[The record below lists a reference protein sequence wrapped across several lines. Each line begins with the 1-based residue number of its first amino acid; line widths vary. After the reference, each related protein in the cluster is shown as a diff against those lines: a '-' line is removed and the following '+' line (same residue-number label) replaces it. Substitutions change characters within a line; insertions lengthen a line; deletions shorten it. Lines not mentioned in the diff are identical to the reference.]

1 MEKKNKY
8 ITQGYPLLQR
18 LNNEHD
24 WRCKHT
30 VLIHGL
36 EEIRNGRGKINRQK
50 DKEKRD
56 KGNDKG
62 TNVQ

>member
-8 ITQGYPLLQR
+8 IAQGYPLLHR

-36 EEIRNGRGKINRQK
+36 EEIRNGRNKYRQK
-50 DKEKRD
+50 DKERD

-62 TNVQ
+62 TNIQ